1 MKIQYIVAI
10 IVVAVVAGGIIY
22 FTASQKSFNNNS
34 PNIASNQER
43 NQETESTTLPSGAIA
58 EKDGFVRLPGEASR
72 GGNTYY
78 ITGDVCEQFTIKY
91 MEGLTGKKILRT
103 SEVVSGS
110 SVCQYFISEQNK
122 NMMFQIS
129 VSFLNV
135 EKQKAGLEFLDR
147 RLESD
152 KRIPMENFVAYQ
164 ENGLINKVYLVLGP
178 DKFVGIDRSAAD
190 ALTETEIID
199 LAIKLGDKLK
209 NFK

>member
-1 MKIQYIVAI
+1 MKIQYVIISVVVVIAI
-10 IVVAVVAGGIIY
+10 GSIIY
-22 FTASQKSFNNNS
+22 FSVGQKPIGNNLS
-34 PNIASNQER
+34 KTDSNQ
-43 NQETESTTLPSGAIA
+43 NQSAESVNLPDGSTVDS
-58 EKDGFVRLPGEASR
+58 DGFVRLPGEASR

-91 MEGLTGKKILRT
+91 MEGLTGKKILNT
-103 SEVVSGS
+103 SSVLSGS

-135 EKQKAGLEFLDR
+135 EDQKTGLRFLDR

-164 ENGLINKVYLVLGP
+164 ENNLINKIYLVLGP
-178 DKFVGIDRSAAD
+178 DKFVGVDRSAAD
-190 ALTETEIID
+190 ALTETEIMD
-199 LAIKLGDKLK
+199 LAIKLGEKLK